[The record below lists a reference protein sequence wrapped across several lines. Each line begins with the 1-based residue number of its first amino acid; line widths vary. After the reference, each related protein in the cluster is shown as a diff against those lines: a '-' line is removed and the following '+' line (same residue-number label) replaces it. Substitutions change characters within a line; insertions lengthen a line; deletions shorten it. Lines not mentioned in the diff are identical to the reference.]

1 MTKPKWVVYSSL
13 ALSLVGLGVSTYL
26 TIAHFNEHVVLACP
40 ENSTINCQKVTTS
53 AESHFL
59 GIPVA
64 ILGLLFYIFMVTVNL
79 PMMWRRSSLEIPR
92 LVASLL
98 GVGFILWLVYSEL
111 VLIKAICL
119 WCTSIHIT
127 TLALFLV
134 LLYAQVTYRDLD

>member
-13 ALSLVGLGVSTYL
+13 ALSLVGLAVSTYL

-92 LVASLL
+92 LLASLL